1 MHSAV
6 CIFFFI
12 RFSNCAFF
20 PDFISEKAFK
30 LKMNPQYSQPPPPNQ
45 NFQAPPQ
52 QPNYNGNQF
61 PPNVIFLHK
70 FMHFTKSL
78 IHQIFFVQNLPNQM
92 AGLSL
97 NNDYG
102 AQKPP
107 QPHTQPIPNQ
117 QGFGNMPPQAAYPN
131 KPMMPV
137 VQQQPAA
144 APNNRPP
151 MPPSNN
157 PMSFAPPPS
166 ANGTQLNN
174 QVPTPFN
181 GSANQFS
188 PQVRHPYESDSNCAN
203 FDKITNI

>member
-1 MHSAV
+1 
-6 CIFFFI
+6 
-12 RFSNCAFF
+12 
-20 PDFISEKAFK
+20 
-30 LKMNPQYSQPPPPNQ
+30 
-45 NFQAPPQ
+45 
-52 QPNYNGNQF
+52 
-61 PPNVIFLHK
+61 
-70 FMHFTKSL
+70 
-78 IHQIFFVQNLPNQM
+78 M

-97 NNDYG
+97 NDYG
-102 AQKPP
+102 AQKSP
-107 QPHTQPIPNQ
+107 QPHSQPISNQ
-117 QGFGNMPPQAAYPN
+117 QAFGNMPPQAAYPN

-166 ANGTQLNN
+166 ANGTQQNN
-174 QVPTPFN
+174 QVPTSFN

-188 PQVRHPYESDSNCAN
+188 PQVRHPYGSYSNCAN